1 MKKNNTTKTLILE
14 HLKKIPILEVACQKA
29 NISRM
34 TLFRWKKED
43 EQFAKNVEDALSDGI
58 LLIND
63 LAENQLV
70 SGIKDKNLSAVQYWL
85 KYHHPNYKNKLEI
98 NGKIKADNGQLT
110 PEQEESIKKALE
122 LASLLGGGDNLLTNH
137 NLLENKE

>member
-1 MKKNNTTKTLILE
+1 MKKNDALKKLILD

-43 EQFAKNVEDALSDGI
+43 EQFAKEVENAISDGI

-98 NGKIKADNGQLT
+98 NGKIKSDNGQLT
-110 PEQEESIKKALE
+110 PEQEEGIKRALK
-122 LASLLGGGDNLLTNH
+122 LASLLGEEDNSLTNH
-137 NLLENKE
+137 NLLENKK